1 MTLSRHSH
9 CVLAGSPGGPCP
21 QAPLVSFLQQTAIW
35 ESPCLPSPEPVPRV
49 HGKFQTPCSRQEEVL
64 RVSHNPSVSEVLR
77 VSHNPS
83 VSLLFRFRR
92 AKQLSPPGRRVR
104 SGVHTGALLPA
115 HLPLHLHH
123 VQPCEVGTSF
133 LPEQLPRPGPPAP
146 IDLLLS
152 SPPDKA
158 LLSRLLA
165 EPGWLVRREKG
176 EAPEQ
181 IEPVCQI
188 PWGEASWLSS
198 PASLPV
204 QPPGAEQHA
213 PSSCRGQ
220 TAGHRSGQTD
230 HSTTSDK
237 SQPPPHTAVH
247 FPGVRCRP
255 GTGAQ
260 KAQAVSGLCAA
271 APAHLCTSQVL
282 WDSRFWAPPTP
293 RHTSPVALRGSQ

>member
-21 QAPLVSFLQQTAIW
+21 QAPRVSFLQQTAIW
-35 ESPCLPSPEPVPRV
+35 ESPCRPSPEPVPRV

-64 RVSHNPSVSEVLR
+64 RVSHNPSVS
-77 VSHNPS
+77 
-83 VSLLFRFRR
+83 LLFQFRR
-92 AKQLSPPGRRVR
+92 AKQLSPPSQRVR
-104 SGVHTGALLPA
+104 SGAHTGALLLA
-115 HLPLHLHH
+115 QLPLHLHH

-133 LPEQLPRPGPPAP
+133 LPEQLPRPCPPAP

-152 SPPDKA
+152 SPPDEA

-165 EPGWLVRREKG
+165 EPGWLVGREKG

-198 PASLPV
+198 PASLPA

-213 PSSCRGQ
+213 PSSCHGQ

-230 HSTTSDK
+230 CSHRIRQISVT
-237 SQPPPHTAVH
+237 PPHSRPLAGCEVPARHRDTEGPSCEQFVCGCPCTPLHSA
-247 FPGVRCRP
+247 GVVGLMFL
-255 GTGAQ
+255 GT
-260 KAQAVSGLCAA
+260 S
-271 APAHLCTSQVL
+271 H
-282 WDSRFWAPPTP
+282 PTT
-293 RHTSPVALRGSQ
+293 HMSPVALRGSQ